1 MGAFQVIETAGAE
14 RLVVI
19 PESEYLR
26 LVEAAE
32 DLEDIALA
40 VEAEARRAD
49 GLSHYVDLDGTP
61 VALATQSAA

>member
-26 LVEAAE
+26 LVEAAD
-32 DLEDIALA
+32 DLADIALA
-40 VEAEARRAD
+40 ADAAARLAD
-49 GLSHYVDLDGTP
+49 GRAHLVDLDGNP
-61 VALATQSAA
+61 VAVAA

>member
-26 LVEAAE
+26 LVEAAD
-32 DLEDIALA
+32 DLADIALA
-40 VEAEARRAD
+40 ADAAARLAD
-49 GLSHYVDLDGTP
+49 GRAHLVDTDGNP
-61 VALATQSAA
+61 VAVAT